1 MSKVF
6 ITHSRAVFGQ
16 RLDPEYH
23 YALASISLK
32 SPYPSV
38 KLLSLAY
45 FKTGGTP
52 STSVDAYW
60 NGALPWISA
69 KDFTAFRF
77 DDSEDHITE
86 LAAKEATTYV
96 VDKPALLMVSRSGI
110 LQHSLPVMV
119 TYKRAA
125 INQDIKAFFPD
136 SRVSVDYLGAY
147 FDLLGKRLLPLLCK
161 SGATVQS
168 INTNELMNLQV
179 PVPPPDVQ
187 RRLVAE
193 LDAAYAAKRKA
204 DEKAAE
210 LLASIDDIVL
220 DALGI
225 PPIPPADT
233 SLASRIF
240 TVSSRE
246 VVDGRLDAYHYRP
259 YFRKNV
265 ERLKCVGCV
274 PLSDI
279 VKLSHEMWDQ
289 KEWEDGTS
297 VFPYLEIGAIDV
309 EFGSVADIV
318 SIPVEEAPSRARMIA
333 RQCDLLVSLTR
344 PTRRAIAFV
353 PMDYEKIV
361 ASTGFSIIR
370 KVAPSIMPEYLS
382 AVLRSE
388 ICTLQFDER
397 SSGGNYPAIT
407 EDQLLQCIVPVP
419 SKVVQEKIV
428 ATVTEIRA
436 KAKRLKADAQS
447 ALVATKK
454 CIESGVIGQKENK
467 I

>member
-6 ITHSRAVFGQ
+6 ITHSRAVFGR

-187 RRLVAE
+187 RQLVAE
-193 LDAAYAAKRKA
+193 LDAAYAAKRAA
-204 DEKAAE
+204 DEKATK
-210 LLASIDDIVL
+210 LLATIDDMVL
-220 DALGI
+220 KELGI
-225 PPIPPADT
+225 AKLPKPDT
-233 SLASRIF
+233 SLSSRIF
-240 TVSSRE
+240 TVPARE
-246 VVDGRLDAYHYRP
+246 ALNGRLDSYSYSPFFADNLRRIRASGYW
-259 YFRKNV
+259 
-265 ERLKCVGCV
+265 RLGELVT
-274 PLSDI
+274 
-279 VKLSHEMWDQ
+279 LSHRQWDQ
-289 KEWEDGTS
+289 REWQNGAAMD
-297 VFPYLEIGAIDV
+297 FPYIEIGTISVDDGIVGRV
-309 EFGSVADIV
+309 ENVPIV
-318 SIPVEEAPSRARMIA
+318 DAPSRARMMVKA
-333 RQCDLLVSLTR
+333 GDLLVSLTR
-344 PTRRAIAFV
+344 PTRRAIAFAT
-353 PMDYEKIV
+353 EEAI
-361 ASTGFSIIR
+361 ASTGFAVIHGFSHA
-370 KVAPSIMPEYLS
+370 VMPEYLS
-382 AVLRSE
+382 VILRSE
-388 ICTLQFDER
+388 LCAYQFDQR
-397 SSGGNYPAIT
+397 STGGNYPAIT
-407 EDQLLQCIVPVP
+407 EEQLLRCEIPIP
-419 SKVVQEKIV
+419 PRSVQDRI
-428 ATVTEIRA
+428 ASMASSIRTDA
-436 KAKRLKADAQS
+436 RKLKADAAA
-447 ALVATKK
+447 ALDTAKRK
-454 CIESGVIGQKENK
+454 IETRIVRTRIVRNK
-467 I
+467 